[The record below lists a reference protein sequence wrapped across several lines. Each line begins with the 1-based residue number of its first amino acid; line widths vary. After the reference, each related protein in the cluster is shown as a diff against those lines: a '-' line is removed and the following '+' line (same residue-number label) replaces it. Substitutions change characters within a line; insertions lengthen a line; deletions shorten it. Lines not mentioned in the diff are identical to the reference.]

1 MCKLVLKIDKDRYTL
16 LHDYF
21 GESYRFVENI
31 DDTWDCIN
39 VKCVPEAMI
48 SWVMQC
54 SGFVEVLRPE
64 SLCQKIQEK
73 CKVLIERYR

>member
-1 MCKLVLKIDKDRYTL
+1 MLIHKNRMCAVYIND
-16 LHDYF
+16 
-21 GESYRFVENI
+21 RFVENI

-54 SGFVEVLRPE
+54 SDFVEVLRPE